1 MSDISLYVSY
11 SLCAIVSRVGGM
23 GGRLSVAGTK
33 DPIGQ
38 QHTPSHT
45 GGKTTTPR
53 TQKHKTRRHN
63 KHNRIQTQTQNT
75 KYPTGQHLKP
85 SEPRYNHH
93 NNGIMVWC
101 GMYSMMTG
109 MIIIIILWWYYWCL
123 ELMSPHQKSLSHR
136 HTFPNPFYQQESCQ
150 KYKSLPPLG
159 KNHNS
164 AEEFNKYIQNIWQI
178 YSELL
183 SWIQTTIDV
192 IFYFY
197 LKFVN

>member
-1 MSDISLYVSY
+1 MFLIPSKQ
-11 SLCAIVSRVGGM
+11 SREM

-85 SEPRYNHH
+85 SEPRNYHH
-93 NNGIMVWC
+93 NNGMVWC

-109 MIIIIILWWYYWCL
+109 MIIIIIL
-123 ELMSPHQKSLSHR
+123 
-136 HTFPNPFYQQESCQ
+136 
-150 KYKSLPPLG
+150 
-159 KNHNS
+159 
-164 AEEFNKYIQNIWQI
+164 
-178 YSELL
+178 
-183 SWIQTTIDV
+183 
-192 IFYFY
+192 
-197 LKFVN
+197 